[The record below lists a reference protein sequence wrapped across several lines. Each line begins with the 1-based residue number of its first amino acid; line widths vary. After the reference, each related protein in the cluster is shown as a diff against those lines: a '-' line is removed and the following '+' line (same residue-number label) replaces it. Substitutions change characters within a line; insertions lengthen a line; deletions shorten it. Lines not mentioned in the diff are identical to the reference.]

1 MKRGGLTYI
10 TTNKNNTTLYTGS
23 AEDVTSRMIEHK
35 EKYYPRS
42 FTARYNLDKLVFYRN
57 FSPIE
62 EAREYERYIKGK
74 TRQWKVD
81 LINSTNP
88 DWRDLTDELL

>member
-1 MKRGGLTYI
+1 MKRGGSTYI

-57 FSPIE
+57 FSRIE

-81 LINSTNP
+81 LINSANP
-88 DWRDLTDELL
+88 QWRDLTDELF